1 MKKIKREKI
10 GFAGSVAVHIAVFLL
25 LAFAGVFQTVR
36 ADSGVTE
43 VMVFGGGGGGGG
55 QGGAEAVEV
64 EQQEAAPAAD
74 EDPDAIT
81 EQGKKE
87 EPKPQPR
94 PAQVKK
100 SAAKAAAVK
109 GAAGS
114 GGGQGT
120 GHGTGTGSG
129 TGPGKGSGSGGG
141 TGSGHGRG
149 VGSGFGDGIATNPA
163 VPPRVVRSV
172 SPVYPESQ
180 RLTNVDGV
188 VRLRLLIGTDGTVED
203 VAVMASSG
211 SRPLDNAA
219 VNACR
224 RWKFTP
230 AKNAAGQIV
239 RCYWDLPIRFNL
251 NH

>member
-1 MKKIKREKI
+1 MKKIKRGKI
-10 GFAGSVAVHIAVFLL
+10 GFAGSIAVHIAVFLL

-43 VMVFGGGGGGGG
+43 VMMLGGGGGGGG

-64 EQQEAAPAAD
+64 EQQEAAAPAAD
-74 EDPDAIT
+74 EEPDAIT

-109 GAAGS
+109 RAAGS

-120 GHGTGTGSG
+120 GHGT
-129 TGPGKGSGSGGG
+129 G

-203 VAVMASSG
+203 VTVMASSG